1 LDISY
6 KYRTGILKK
15 LLKIIFIVLLVIVG
29 ILFMVIKGLNSET
42 VINKIASTAI
52 DNSGFD
58 IKYKS
63 LKGGIFDG
71 LEIEGFN
78 YEDKLKAD
86 LRLKADLKALKN
98 GVVHIE
104 DINIS
109 NLWIDEK
116 FLNTLSGTKKKEKE
130 TKESRNEFIKRLII
144 DHATLNI
151 VDFHYKEY
159 LVNELTLKIDDLS
172 YDMKKDITAD
182 IYADL
187 NSNIAKAVLKGGIK
201 DENYKLYLKADP
213 KVSFI
218 KEYVKDQNITIEN
231 APHIELTADGNYE
244 NVNADIRVNRAKLRY
259 NDIAIYPEDINLS
272 SSFDI
277 EKGDLDARL
286 FGFVNS
292 SAARLDIRS
301 NSKLNINDINST
313 TIYDIK
319 ADILP
324 KNRYLKKLA
333 NEQNLTIQKSPN
345 LHVVANGDMKK
356 VNAKI
361 FIDSAKMIYNK
372 IEINPKNIDLN
383 ATYAIVDG
391 DLHAKILSLVDSS
404 VADFDLDGE
413 ISLNSHDMN
422 NSLKIDLLSHL
433 IPQKTLNS
441 FLVDKNITIS
451 KMPKFDLKLKGDHKK
466 LDLLATVGHGKV
478 LYNKFVIEP
487 RSVDIKGDYSLK
499 EGDLNTD
506 IKADINSNIAQASV
520 DLKADLNTKDINN
533 TLNFK
538 TLAKIVAPKRKL
550 KDFNLTIRK
559 KTVITLDAKG
569 DSRNIE
575 AFLDADGEFTYNKI
589 RVKPRIKKTKA
600 LFDLK
605 SKELKAD
612 IIADIYS
619 SVADIK
625 TDAKLSLNT
634 KDINNT
640 LKYDAKLSVKGKK
653 PYMGVNLVP
662 LGLIKADAK
671 GSMKKLDAKLRS
683 PKIKLYAK
691 SSDLDRFYIDLDTK
705 RIDIGKIYRYLPKE
719 LQKSFVNLKSR
730 GFYRLSS
737 NEAKFKTKLRGFK
750 YADRII
756 STKEFDFHMK
766 GEDIKLSNFS
776 LLADGFKMDIDM
788 QKEGESIKAT
798 IKNRAL
804 HAYADLK
811 LDPLFVDAKAH
822 IDSIDKLLKEI
833 KKVYPLN
840 VGVNVDGS
848 LDLTASMEGKD
859 AKVALTSDKIK
870 FEDGNIVD
878 LNILGFYNPHRI
890 LVKNFDFELK
900 GFEPKEFNRKVRLK
914 RDGLVTLDKETNII
928 DFALKDLLEFKG
940 TQKGDVATGKLS
952 TKNLMLAYKGY
963 GETKLTTEL
972 EMYESKDQLAVT
984 GFIEFKDT
992 EINYESSF
1000 LDVSKDPD
1008 IIVITRESKHKKPPP
1023 DTFVKNT
1030 FLDIEVRAKNEM
1042 LYKVDAGEIEFEP
1055 DIKIRKDFGSLPKI
1069 TGKIKVLDGQ
1079 YDLADKRFQ
1088 IEEGAI
1094 AFRGQEGSNPL
1105 LDLHVNYEIEDVVI
1119 MISIG
1124 GDKNRPKLTFKSKPM
1139 MSKKDIFS
1147 YLLFGMSASE
1157 TEGAATSAN
1166 KAAEKIF
1173 GRAVAKDLARE
1184 LNLDRLDMNRNTL
1197 GGIDIK
1203 AGKKVNRKSIIYYQN
1218 KMSESS
1224 VIYERKLSKK
1234 WSIETEV
1241 GKQGQGVDL
1250 FYRKGYK

>member
-1 LDISY
+1 
-6 KYRTGILKK
+6 LKK
-15 LLKIIFIVLLVIVG
+15 FLKIIFIVLLVIVG
-29 ILFMVIKGLNSET
+29 ILFLVVNALNSET
-42 VINKIASTAI
+42 ILNKITSAAI
-52 DNSGFD
+52 EKSGLD
-58 IKYKS
+58 LKYKS
-63 LKGGIFDG
+63 LKGGLLDG

-78 YEDKLKAD
+78 YEDKI
-86 LRLKADLKALKN
+86 KADLKVKADFDALKS

-109 NLWIDEK
+109 NLWIDEG
-116 FLNTLSGTKKKEKE
+116 FLASLSSSKSEKKE
-130 TKESRNEFIKRLII
+130 TQESKNEFIKRLII

-159 LVNELTLKIDDLS
+159 LVNNLTLKIDDLS
-172 YDMKKDITAD
+172 YDMKEDIAAE

-187 NSNIAKAVLKGGIK
+187 NSNVTKAVLKGGIK
-201 DENYKLYLKADP
+201 RQNYKLHLEADP

-218 KEYVKDQNITIEN
+218 KQYVKEQNITIEDT
-231 APHIELTADGNYE
+231 PHIELKADGDFKDVKANL
-244 NVNADIRVNRAKLRY
+244 RVNRAKLTY
-259 NDIAIYPEDINLS
+259 NNITIFPEDLNLTAL
-272 SSFDI
+272 FDI
-277 EKGDLDARL
+277 DKGDLDAKL
-286 FGFVNS
+286 FGFLNS
-292 SAARLDIRS
+292 SAANLKIVS
-301 NSKLNINDINST
+301 NSKLNINDINNT
-313 TIYDIK
+313 TIYDLK

-324 KNRYLKKLA
+324 KGEYLKKLT

-345 LHVVANGDMKK
+345 LHITADGDMKN

-361 FIDSAKMIYNK
+361 FIDSAKLVYNK
-372 IEINPKNIDLN
+372 IEINPENLDLN
-383 ATYAIVDG
+383 ATYGIVSG
-391 DLHAKILSLVDSS
+391 DLKAEISSLIDSA
-404 VADFDLDGE
+404 VADFDLDGFVE
-413 ISLNSHDMN
+413 LNSHDIN
-422 NSLKIDLLSHL
+422 NTLKIDLLSH
-433 IPQKTLNS
+433 IKPQNSLNS
-441 FLVDKNITIS
+441 LLIDKNITLS
-451 KMPKFDLKLKGDHKK
+451 KMPMFDLKLKGDYNK
-466 LDLLATVGHGKV
+466 LNLIASVGDGRI
-478 LYNKFVIEP
+478 LYNKFVIKP
-487 RSVDIKGDYSLK
+487 KMIDIKGDYSLK
-499 EGDLNTD
+499 DGDLNSD
-506 IKADINSNIAQASV
+506 IKADIDSNIAQAVV
-520 DLKADLNTKDINN
+520 DLKADLNINDINS
-533 TLNFK
+533 TLNFN
-538 TLAKIVAPKRKL
+538 TSAKITAPKRKL

-569 DSRNIE
+569 DSKNIE
-575 AFLDADGEFTYNKI
+575 ALLDADGELIYNEIKI
-589 RVKPRIKKTKA
+589 KPRIKNTKA

-605 SKELKAD
+605 SKDLKAD
-612 IIADIYS
+612 IVADIYS
-619 SVADIK
+619 SIANIK
-625 TDAKLSLNT
+625 TDAKVSLNA

-640 LKYDAKLSVKGKK
+640 LKYDAKLSIKGKK
-653 PYMGVNLVP
+653 PYKGVNLAP
-662 LGLIKADAK
+662 LGAIKADAQGTLK
-671 GSMKKLDAKLRS
+671 NLDAKVRS
-683 PKIKLYAK
+683 PKLKLYAK
-691 SSDLDRFYIDLDTK
+691 SSDFNRFYIDLDTK
-705 RIDIGKIYRYLPKE
+705 KIDIGKIYRYLPKE

-730 GFYRLSS
+730 GFYKLSS
-737 NEAKFKTKLRGFK
+737 NEAKFTSKLRGFK
-750 YADRII
+750 YADKII
-756 STKEFDFHMK
+756 STKEFDFYMK

-776 LLADGFKMDIDM
+776 LLADDFKMDIDM

-798 IKNRAL
+798 IKNRAIN
-804 HAYADLK
+804 AYADLA

-840 VGVNVDGS
+840 VGINVDGS

-859 AKVALTSDKIK
+859 AKIALTSDKIK

-878 LNILGFYNPHRI
+878 LNLLGFYNPHRI

-914 RDGLVTLDKETNII
+914 RDGLVTLDKETNTI
-928 DFALKDLLEFKG
+928 DFALENLLEFKG
-940 TQKGDVATGKLS
+940 TQKGDIATGKLRA
-952 TKNLMLAYKGY
+952 KDLMLAYKGY

-972 EMYESKDQLAVT
+972 DMFQSADQLAVT

-992 EINYESSF
+992 EITYESSF
-1000 LDVSKDPD
+1000 MDVSKDPD

-1023 DTFVKNT
+1023 DNFVKNT
-1030 FLDIEVRAKNEM
+1030 FLDIAVRAKNEM

-1055 DIKIRKDFGSLPKI
+1055 DIKIRKDFGTLPKI

-1079 YDLADKRFQ
+1079 YDFADKRFQ
-1088 IEEGAI
+1088 IKEGAI

-1184 LNLDRLDMNRNTL
+1184 LNLDRLDMNRNAL

-1224 VIYERKLSKK
+1224 VIYEKKLSKK
-1234 WSIETEV
+1234 WSIETEI